1 MESVKAIATLL
12 SSSNVE
18 GLKKFRESVDMLI
31 NIVTRSGSPSASDI
45 EDARSVLLERL
56 MKENMTLAL
65 ICSNCGTHFIE
76 VKDVIEEPMYSHI
89 CCPRCSLTLS
99 LRLDAELL
107 KTLSGAT
114 GGTVKLVLPPLL
126 LP

>member
-1 MESVKAIATLL
+1 
-12 SSSNVE
+12 
-18 GLKKFRESVDMLI
+18 
-31 NIVTRSGSPSASDI
+31 
-45 EDARSVLLERL
+45 
-56 MKENMTLAL
+56 MTLTL

-89 CCPRCSLTLS
+89 RCPRCSLTLS

-114 GGTVKLVLPPLL
+114 GVLSSWYYLL
-126 LP
+126 SSCLDDVMRRKR